1 MFPDLEHLIALQQV
15 DADATD
21 ARRLIAAHPELL
33 KAADGR
39 LAEAVGALEAARHAL
54 KASQDERRALEKE
67 ASVFQTRLTKFRDQ
81 QSAVKTNREF
91 QALGHEI
98 ETATSELSAVEE
110 KEIEKMVEADT
121 LAANV
126 KQAEAAM
133 TVRQKEI
140 DAEKAVL
147 AKEFVSHQARLAAAE
162 AARAGIVAQVSA
174 PALHLYGQIA
184 NIRKG
189 VAVCAAADGL
199 CSVCH
204 VRLRPNV
211 YQVVRHNEAIVQCDS
226 CQRILYFV
234 PPPVTPAAA
243 GQSAAA
249 TP

>member
-1 MFPDLEHLIALQQV
+1 MFPDLEHLIALQHL
-15 DADATD
+15 DADAGD
-21 ARRLIAAHPELL
+21 ARRLIAAHPDLL

-39 LAEAVGALEAARHAL
+39 LAEAVGARENARNAL
-54 KASQDERRALEKE
+54 KSSQDERRALEKE
-67 ASVFQTRLTKFRDQ
+67 ASVFQGRLTKFRDQ
-81 QSAVKTNREF
+81 QGAVKTNREF

-98 ETATSELSAVEE
+98 ETATSDLSAVEE
-110 KEIEKMVEADT
+110 KEIEKMIEADALT
-121 LAANV
+121 AIV
-126 KQAEAAM
+126 KQAEGAM
-133 TVRQKEI
+133 AVRQKEI

-147 AKEFVSHQARLAAAE
+147 AKNLASHQARLAAAE
-162 AARAGIVAQVSA
+162 AARAGIVAQISA

-189 VAVCAAADGL
+189 VAVCVAADGL

-234 PPPVTPAAA
+234 PPPVAPAVADQPA
-243 GQSAAA
+243 VTA
-249 TP
+249 P